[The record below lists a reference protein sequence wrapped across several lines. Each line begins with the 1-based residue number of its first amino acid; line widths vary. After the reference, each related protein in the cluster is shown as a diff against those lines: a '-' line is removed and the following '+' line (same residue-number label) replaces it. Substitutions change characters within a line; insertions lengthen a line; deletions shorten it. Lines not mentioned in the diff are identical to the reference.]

1 MDILLSPPV
10 AFLIY
15 IPLVFLISL
24 LGRSLAGTNKSSS
37 LKTSIYGSGE
47 AAPTNLAAPGY
58 RPFFRIALF
67 FAVLHLGI
75 LVLGT
80 GGSKRNYGHIP
91 GGSGFRFNRVNVR
104 IMNMENQLDK
114 KWQDTLE
121 GIKNW
126 ARINSPWAVH
136 FQ

>member
-15 IPLVFLISL
+15 LPLVFLISL
-24 LGRSLAGTNKSSS
+24 LGRSMAGTNKTSS

-80 GGSKRNYGHIP
+80 GGL
-91 GGSGFRFNRVNVR
+91 
-104 IMNMENQLDK
+104 NMI
-114 KWQDTLE
+114 T
-121 GIKNW
+121 GIFLVGL
-126 ARINSPWAVH
+126 AFALLALMLG
-136 FQ
+136 